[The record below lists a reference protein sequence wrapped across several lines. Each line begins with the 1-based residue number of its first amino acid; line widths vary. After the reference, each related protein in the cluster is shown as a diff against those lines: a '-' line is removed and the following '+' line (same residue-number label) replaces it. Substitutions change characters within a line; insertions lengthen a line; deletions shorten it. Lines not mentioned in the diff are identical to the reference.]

1 MNPRTQQDYQNLY
14 RQYRQSLDVK
24 RPQNQLAE
32 KKQESGDLKNFYLK
46 ATVNKDSVDAEVT
59 DATKLA
65 IKFKVDCLV
74 DSYVRV
80 NACVTERKNANNVPE
95 MFFTPHKEGFVQE
108 KRLPAGNGQAVSV
121 EFDLNYIAGYEL
133 KQNSGGYYPL
143 IISINY

>member
-46 ATVNKDSVDAEVT
+46 ATVNKDSVNAEVT

-95 MFFTPHKEGFVQE
+95 M
-108 KRLPAGNGQAVSV
+108 
-121 EFDLNYIAGYEL
+121 
-133 KQNSGGYYPL
+133 
-143 IISINY
+143 